1 MSEIRI
7 SAVTSNSEE
16 MGLTGDANELRFYA
30 LPKDIAVPPSINC
43 CRVKRQRVPA
53 FE

>member
-30 LPKDIAVPPSINC
+30 LAKDIAGATVNKLLS
-43 CRVKRQRVPA
+43 R
-53 FE
+53 